1 MPEAR
6 RPTLSGARGAA
17 PHQAMVNAMARDGA
31 RASVRST
38 GASPV
43 KSRANKVI
51 R

>member
-6 RPTLSGARGAA
+6 RPTRSGAGRAA
-17 PHQAMVNAMARDGA
+17 PHQAMVNATARDRA
-31 RASVRST
+31 RVSIRST